1 MNDAFAADTA
11 DTLPFTGLTPYGRP
25 SWSGLLQFS
34 LVGRWKMLSGRYG
47 KFSFTPVIPRYRST
61 LS

>member
-34 LVGRWKMLSGRYG
+34 LVG
-47 KFSFTPVIPRYRST
+47 IP
-61 LS
+61 LKAPGGHVGFGLDLQ